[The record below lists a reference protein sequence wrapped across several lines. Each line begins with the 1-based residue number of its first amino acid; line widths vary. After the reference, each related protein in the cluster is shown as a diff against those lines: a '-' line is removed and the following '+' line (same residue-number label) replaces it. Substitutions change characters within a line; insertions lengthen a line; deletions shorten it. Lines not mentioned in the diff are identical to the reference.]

1 MSKKPLS
8 LYSVQELLLRAAEF
22 DEMAASARTTSA
34 RQSLERL
41 AARFRVM
48 AAGRAADPSAIDR
61 QTDAA
66 PDPMPVHLPGESAS
80 WEGAYQEVNVF
91 VTPTGQIVR
100 ARRGEPLPAAPRGY
114 TWRLASEL
122 VED

>member
-22 DEMAASARTTSA
+22 DGMAASARTGSV
-34 RQSLERL
+34 RQSLQRL

-48 AAGRAADPSAIDR
+48 ASGRVGDPFSIGRQPDAGL
-61 QTDAA
+61 
-66 PDPMPVHLPGESAS
+66 DPMPMHLPGEPAS
-80 WEGAYQEVNVF
+80 WEGSYQEVNVF
-91 VTPTGQIVR
+91 GTPTGQIVL
-100 ARRGEPLPAAPRGY
+100 ARRGESLPAAPRGY
-114 TWRLASEL
+114 TWRFATES

>member
-22 DEMAASARTTSA
+22 DGMAASARTGSV
-34 RQSLERL
+34 RQSLQRL

-48 AAGRAADPSAIDR
+48 AAGRVGDPFAIGR
-61 QTDAA
+61 QPDAGL
-66 PDPMPVHLPGESAS
+66 DPMPMHLPGEPAS
-80 WEGAYQEVNVF
+80 WEGSYQEVNVF
-91 VTPTGQIVR
+91 GTPTGQIVL
-100 ARRGEPLPAAPRGY
+100 ARRGESLPAAPRGY
-114 TWRLASEL
+114 TWRLATES